1 MGNEIWWIME
11 KIDQF
16 EGEFR
21 FLSNFFVAPV
31 EYEGK
36 VYPSSEHLYQ
46 ALKTLDPEERE
57 QVRLAATPNASK
69 KMGKKVTMRP
79 DWDDVKDSVME
90 EVIRLKFTQ
99 NPELAQKL
107 LATGDAE
114 LIEGNW
120 WGDDYWG
127 VCKEEGLN
135 KLGLALQA
143 LRSSSELANCARS

>member
-1 MGNEIWWIME
+1 ME

-31 EYEGK
+31 EFEGK

-57 QVRLAATPNASK
+57 QVRLAPTPGASK
-69 KMGKKVTMRP
+69 KMGKTITLRP
-79 DWDDVKDSVME
+79 DWDDVKDGIME
-90 EVIRLKFTQ
+90 EIIRLKFTQ
-99 NPELAQKL
+99 NPELAEKL

-120 WGDDYWG
+120 WGDVYWG
-127 VCKEEGLN
+127 ICKGEGLN
-135 KLGLALQA
+135 KLGLLLQA
-143 LRSSSELANCARS
+143 LRSSSELAKFSRK